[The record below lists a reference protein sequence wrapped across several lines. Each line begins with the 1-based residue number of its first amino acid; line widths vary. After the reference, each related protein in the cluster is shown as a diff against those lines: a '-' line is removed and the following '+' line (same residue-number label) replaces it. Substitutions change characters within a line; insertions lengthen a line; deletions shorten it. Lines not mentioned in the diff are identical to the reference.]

1 MHWPFLAPTVRVS
14 CGGKT
19 AQIEALNCF
28 NSFLQPCTPPRCFSA
43 SSHVVQSRPA
53 LAAYHARGLL
63 GDGSCTS
70 RNPLAKSSQPKGES
84 CRVSQVRVST
94 SSPQHAAPRRK
105 WKERRRRQRA
115 SGKRDK
121 GRLSDYRT
129 VNIHLFPQTCT
140 ETVLLYSPWRR
151 YRVPAPIKGLAIRS
165 LSSQGHGD
173 LKFNGDLVSCG
184 LAREPFCAFGPISE
198 ERAALAGPIWTVLE
212 SRDNHPF
219 NSIRF
224 NSMLESMTEND
235 GRGKWPV
242 LSHAS
247 ILGRWHVGS
256 CNLVIIC
263 CSYVSGHMYV
273 LAFVLPSLYFSF
285 LFSFFFLS

>member
-105 WKERRRRQRA
+105 WKERRSKTKGERQERQRA
-115 SGKRDK
+115 IT
-121 GRLSDYRT
+121 RLSNGEYPF
-129 VNIHLFPQTCT
+129 I
-140 ETVLLYSPWRR
+140 SPNMHR
-151 YRVPAPIKGLAIRS
+151 
-165 LSSQGHGD
+165 D
-173 LKFNGDLVSCG
+173 C
-184 LAREPFCAFGPISE
+184 
-198 ERAALAGPIWTVLE
+198 AAL
-212 SRDNHPF
+212 
-219 NSIRF
+219 
-224 NSMLESMTEND
+224 
-235 GRGKWPV
+235 
-242 LSHAS
+242 
-247 ILGRWHVGS
+247 
-256 CNLVIIC
+256 
-263 CSYVSGHMYV
+263 
-273 LAFVLPSLYFSF
+273 LAVAPL
-285 LFSFFFLS
+285 